1 MILKSWEKLPIEF
14 QTEDVRPYYDILQR
28 KKIALILKRIFD
40 IFVSLILLVLFSWI
54 FLILAIAIKIDSPG
68 PIFFRQE
75 RVTQYGR
82 VFKIFKFRT
91 MVNNAN
97 TLGPSVTT
105 SEDERIT
112 RIGKFIRKCR
122 LDEISQLIDV
132 LRGTMT
138 FVGTRPE
145 VPEYVN
151 QYTPEMYA
159 TLLLPAGITS
169 ETSIVFKDESD
180 IMRNSNNINDCYIN
194 EILPQKMYYN
204 LQTLKETGLI
214 YDIKIMFL
222 TFLSVI
228 GIKTTNKTQKP
239 RNIEKETVTY

>member
-1 MILKSWEKLPIEF
+1 MILKNWENLPIEF
-14 QTEDVRPYYDILQR
+14 QTEDVRPYYDILQK

-40 IFVSLILLVLFSWI
+40 ILASLILLVLFSWI

-105 SEDERIT
+105 SEDARIT

-194 EILPQKMYYN
+194 EILPQKMHYN

-214 YDIKIMFL
+214 YDIKIMLL